1 MQFVDRISITGDKSG
16 WLRFNVTSAFKDW
29 VDRPKENMGLYL
41 QIRNPAFCESFYILL
56 CTHFY
61 QFYSK
66 TIAKDLSP
74 KMVGIINHYRGFKQ
88 FQPFLTAYISS
99 PNDGFTPPLFTS
111 ISTSPS
117 DDHRNVNLT
126 EQAFSESILQSSRSK
141 RAAAHDASG
150 RKSAKRSS
158 DFKYYNP
165 DTENPFL
172 RKFFSNFTESAEN

>member
-1 MQFVDRISITGDKSG
+1 MF
-16 WLRFNVTSAFKDW
+16 
-29 VDRPKENMGLYL
+29 
-41 QIRNPAFCESFYILL
+41 IL
-56 CTHFY
+56 THY
-61 QFYSK
+61 K

-88 FQPFLTAYISS
+88 YQPFLTAYISS

-111 ISTSPS
+111 PSFSPS
-117 DDHRNVNLT
+117 DGQNNVNLT
-126 EQAFSESILQSSRSK
+126 EQAFSTESIQSSRSK

-172 RKFFSNFTESAEN
+172 RKWFFKLCRIIS